1 MFCFDGHLSPLG
13 SDADRR
19 YEKSRVENTKSPEK
33 PKASTKSFP
42 ELKVVEIH
50 SKPGPDGEERL
61 RRLFTLLVKLA
72 SDDEALP
79 LRK

>member
-33 PKASTKSFP
+33 LKASTKSFP
-42 ELKVVEIH
+42 ELKVVEICAR
-50 SKPGPDGEERL
+50 PGPDGEERL
-61 RRLFTLLVKLA
+61 RRLITLLVKLA